1 MGWGP
6 FAGVNTSTP
15 GRAFQAAHR
24 LRRQLPLPAGDGLR
38 RPSADEPQSLQQPG
52 DARHIVGAGLQTI
65 RQGRGHLPVTGG
77 ASRAA
82 QQQRPGGP
90 FAAQQQPRPLGAVKP
105 LVARHGNEGRPQL
118 RQVQGQRPCRLGGV
132 HQQRHTPAAADSGD
146 LLQRLDAAE
155 HVGHMVDDHRIRPGQ
170 NGPSEFSAACSR
182 RKGGAS
188 TTVRRTSGMAYRGR
202 QTALCS

>member
-1 MGWGP
+1 M
-6 FAGVNTSTP
+6 
-15 GRAFQAAHR
+15 
-24 LRRQLPLPAGDGLR
+24 
-38 RPSADEPQSLQQPG
+38 
-52 DARHIVGAGLQTI
+52 GAGLQTI

-105 LVARHGNEGRPQL
+105 LVARHGDKGRPQL

-132 HQQRHTPAAADSGD
+132 HQQRHTPAAAESGD

-170 NGPSEFSAACSR
+170 NGPSEFLRHLLPPEGRRIHHRQAHLRYGVQGAADGVVLIAGDHHPAAGNHQRPDGDIQPVGSVHGEHHILR
-182 RKGGAS
+182 RRHAE
-188 TTVRRTSGMAYRGR
+188 
-202 QTALCS
+202 